1 LRLPDAALVEA
12 TLAMEALFWLKQAV
26 KALVLPPNG
35 PLLLALLGLIVARRH
50 PVAGRRMTWTGVVG
64 LLVLSMPIV
73 SAWII
78 AAMGRTPPPLDLTK
92 IPDAQAIVILGGGIR
107 PYAVEYSGAT
117 LSSITLERVR
127 FGARVARAT
136 GLPVLVSGGAL
147 RDTPSEAALMRN
159 ALTSEYHVPVR
170 WTEGR
175 SRNTHEN
182 AVNSAAILKANGIAR
197 VILVGHRFD
206 FPRSRREFE
215 AAGIAVV
222 AAPIGIPGDDS
233 PSVDDFIPRVDGL
246 QQSYF
251 ATYELLANIFY
262 FVTK

>member
-1 LRLPDAALVEA
+1 
-12 TLAMEALFWLKQAV
+12 
-26 KALVLPPNG
+26 
-35 PLLLALLGLIVARRH
+35 
-50 PVAGRRMTWTGVVG
+50 MTWTGVG
-64 LLVLSMPIV
+64 ALLALSMPIV
-73 SAWII
+73 SVWII
-78 AAMGRTPPPLDLTK
+78 GAMGRTPPPLDLAKST
-92 IPDAQAIVILGGGIR
+92 DAQAIVILGGGIR
-107 PYAVEYSGAT
+107 PFAAEYSGST
-117 LSSITLERVR
+117 LSSTTLERVR

-147 RDTPSEAALMRN
+147 RDTPTEAALMRN
-159 ALTSEYHVPVR
+159 ALTNEYHVPVR

-175 SRNTHEN
+175 ARNTHEN

-197 VILVGHRFD
+197 VILVGHSFD

-222 AAPIGIPGDDS
+222 AAPIGIPGDGL
-233 PSVDDFIPRVDGL
+233 PSFDDFIPQVGGL